1 MKKFLK
7 SLLCSLCALLFCM
20 PSPVLADS
28 SKEII
33 WKTVIDN
40 ADYCT
45 QEGKNLSQYQITTST
60 TQDGAQI
67 NLFSDQDGNAV
78 ASMVEDASNLCLAYT
93 DGRMYTFEKDKEGHI
108 DFSNNVEKTLTNIQY
123 PILPREIEAFLMNPF
138 PCIFFLMF
146 TALRIAI

>member
-7 SLLCSLCALLFCM
+7 SLLCSLCVLLFCM
-20 PSPVLADS
+20 PSPVLAVDS

-45 QEGKNLSQYQITTST
+45 QEGKKLSQYQITTST

-93 DGRMYTFEKDKEGHI
+93 DGRMYTFAKDKEGHI
-108 DFSNNVEKTLTNIQY
+108 DFSNVDKTLTNIQY
-123 PILPREIEAFLMNPF
+123 PILPREIEAFLRNPF